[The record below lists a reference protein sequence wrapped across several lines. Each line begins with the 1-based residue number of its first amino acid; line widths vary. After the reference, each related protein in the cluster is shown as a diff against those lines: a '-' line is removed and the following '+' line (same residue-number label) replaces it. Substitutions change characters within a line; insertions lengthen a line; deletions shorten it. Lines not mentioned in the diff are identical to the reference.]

1 MSQNFL
7 KNKIIDAIKKELS
20 ERKITLMDGIN
31 TKKKWDSIGNLNV
44 LMRIEDNLKIKFSTN
59 EFSSLNNVKSI
70 LKNVEKKYKKK
81 N

>member
-1 MSQNFL
+1 M
-7 KNKIIDAIKKELS
+7 EL
-20 ERKITLMDGIN
+20 IQ
-31 TKKKWDSIGNLNV
+31 KKKWDSIGNLNV